1 MAVDGDSLIG
11 FASVEIHAWNGLAQL
26 QGIAVSAQ
34 RLRQGVGTRLVET
47 AEAVARARDCRGIYV
62 DTPVDNVQ
70 ARGFYDARG
79 FTEAYR
85 MPRYYADDV
94 DGVTYAK
101 FFA

>member
-1 MAVDGDSLIG
+1 
-11 FASVEIHAWNGLAQL
+11 
-26 QGIAVSAQ
+26 
-34 RLRQGVGTRLVET
+34 
-47 AEAVARARDCRGIYV
+47 
-62 DTPVDNVQ
+62 VQ